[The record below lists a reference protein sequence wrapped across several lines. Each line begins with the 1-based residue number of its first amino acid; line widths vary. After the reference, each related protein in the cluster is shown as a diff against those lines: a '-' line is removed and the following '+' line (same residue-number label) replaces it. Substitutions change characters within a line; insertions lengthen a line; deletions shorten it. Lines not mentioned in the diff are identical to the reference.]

1 MNYYILP
8 KNNFKISFFL
18 SVNDK
23 NVNPFISFSLIYHLN
38 DIYTNLLKLEDGSGN
53 SNSNSNSSNIT
64 IDYINQMVN
73 PFEFIHTT
81 VPGSLLSV
89 SKMKP
94 ESNIFFELMEILQIC
109 NLTEVLTNKNKL
121 NIGHFT
127 PNNTSTSYLINM
139 FRNNED
145 DITIKEDFNFDNLIH
160 MFLYNIDS
168 LNKNSTYNLN
178 QTNLNILFFE
188 FKDADY
194 IESKKYI
201 NNMILVLFI
210 IINNQANNGTSIIKL
225 DGMFYKIIIDI
236 VFIITSIYDKVFL
249 IKPTISNITKG
260 ERYLVCKGYNDSS
273 FVKDQINELLSNY
286 LIKKDQNI
294 HSLINNEIPYYFL
307 NKIEECNSIIGQ
319 QQLEAYDQI
328 INILKNKNK
337 EDKIESLKKNHIQK
351 CIQWCEK
358 NQIPHNKFTDKVNIF
373 LVSKKDEL

>member
-8 KNNFKISFFL
+8 KNKFKISFFL
-18 SVNDK
+18 SINDK

-38 DIYTNLLKLEDGSGN
+38 DIYTNLLKLEDG
-53 SNSNSNSSNIT
+53 NSSNNVT

-89 SKMKP
+89 SKVKP
-94 ESNIFFELMEILQIC
+94 ESNTFFELMEIIQIC
-109 NLTEVLTNKNKL
+109 NLIDIISDKYKI

-127 PNNTSTSYLINM
+127 PNNTSTSFLMNI
-139 FRNNED
+139 FRNNEED
-145 DITIKEDFNFDNLIH
+145 VIIKENFHFDNLLHI
-160 MFLYNIDS
+160 FLSSFSS
-168 LNKNSTYNLN
+168 LNMNKNQN
-178 QTNLNILFFE
+178 NLNILFFE

-194 IESKKYI
+194 IDTKKYI

-210 IINNQANNGTSIIKL
+210 IINNQAQNGTSIIKL

-236 VFIITSIYDKVFL
+236 VFIITAIYDKVFL

-260 ERYLVCKGYNDSS
+260 ERYLVCKGYNDSY
-273 FVKDQINELLSNY
+273 VIREQINELLTTY
-286 LIKKDQNI
+286 LLRKDQNI

>member
-18 SVNDK
+18 SVKDK

-38 DIYTNLLKLEDGSGN
+38 DIYTNLLKLEDGTN
-53 SNSNSNSSNIT
+53 SNNCTNNVT

-89 SKMKP
+89 SKVRP
-94 ESNIFFELMEILQIC
+94 ESNTFFELMEIIQIC
-109 NLTEVLTNKNKL
+109 NLIDIISDKYKI

-127 PNNTSTSYLINM
+127 PNNTSTNFLMNI

-145 DITIKEDFNFDNLIH
+145 DIVIKEDFHFDNLLQ
-160 MFLYNIDS
+160 MFLSSFSS
-168 LNKNSTYNLN
+168 LNTNKNQN
-178 QTNLNILFFE
+178 NLNILFFE

-194 IESKKYI
+194 IDPKKYI

-210 IINNQANNGTSIIKL
+210 IINNQAQNGTSIIKL

-236 VFIITSIYDKVFL
+236 VFIITAIYDKVFL

-260 ERYLVCKGYNDSS
+260 ERYIVCKGYAGINTGTNI
-273 FVKDQINELLSNY
+273 KEQINEILSNY
-286 LIKKDQNI
+286 LLRKDQNI

-373 LVSKKDEL
+373 LVSKKDETL

>member
-8 KNNFKISFFL
+8 KNNFKISLFL

-23 NVNPFISFSLIYHLN
+23 NVNPFISFSLIYYLN
-38 DIYTNLLKLEDGSGN
+38 DIYTNLLKLEDTN
-53 SNSNSNSSNIT
+53 TSSSCNNIT
-64 IDYINQMVN
+64 INYINQMVN

-94 ESNIFFELMEILQIC
+94 ESNIFFELIEILQIC
-109 NLTEVLTNKNKL
+109 NLTEMLSDNNKI

-127 PNNTSTSYLINM
+127 ANNTSTSYLINI

-145 DITIKEDFNFDNLIH
+145 DIIIKEDFHFDNLSH
-160 MFLYNIDS
+160 MFLSS
-168 LNKNSTYNLN
+168 LNPNTNLN
-178 QTNLNILFFE
+178 KRNLNILFFE
-188 FKDADY
+188 FKDSDY
-194 IESKKYI
+194 IDPKKYI
-201 NNMILVLFI
+201 NNMVLVLFI

-236 VFIITSIYDKVFL
+236 VFIITAIYDKVFL

-260 ERYLVCKGYNDSS
+260 ERYLVCKGYNNSY
-273 FVKDQINELLSNY
+273 FAKDQINEILSNY
-286 LIKKDQNI
+286 LLRKEENI
-294 HSLINNEIPYYFL
+294 YSLINNEIPYYFL

-373 LVSKKDEL
+373 LVSKKDD

>member
-1 MNYYILP
+1 
-8 KNNFKISFFL
+8 
-18 SVNDK
+18 
-23 NVNPFISFSLIYHLN
+23 
-38 DIYTNLLKLEDGSGN
+38 
-53 SNSNSNSSNIT
+53 
-64 IDYINQMVN
+64 MVN

-89 SKMKP
+89 SKVKP
-94 ESNIFFELMEILQIC
+94 ESNTFFELMEIIQIC
-109 NLTEVLTNKNKL
+109 NLIDIISDKYKI

-127 PNNTSTSYLINM
+127 PNNTSTSFLMNI
-139 FRNNED
+139 FRNNEED
-145 DITIKEDFNFDNLIH
+145 VIIKENFHFDNLLHI
-160 MFLYNIDS
+160 FLSSSSSSS
-168 LNKNSTYNLN
+168 LNMNIN
-178 QTNLNILFFE
+178 QNNLNILFFE

-194 IESKKYI
+194 IDPKKYI

-210 IINNQANNGTSIIKL
+210 IINNQAQNGTSIIKL

-236 VFIITSIYDKVFL
+236 VFIITAIYDKVFL

-260 ERYLVCKGYNDSS
+260 ERYLVCKGYNNSY
-273 FVKDQINELLSNY
+273 VIKEQINELLTTY
-286 LIKKDQNI
+286 LLRKDQNI

-373 LVSKKDEL
+373 LVSKKDECL